1 MRENQRGVATTA
13 TAKRMIRG
21 LTPFRSFHSTP
32 VIRDDNDPQQGSG
45 DGGDA
50 APMSEKDRKKMLK
63 EKAKAM
69 QAEKE
74 AKAAEA
80 AAADG
85 SGKAMSV
92 EERKKML
99 QEKAKAKQ
107 ATETPSSED
116 NKTETTT
123 TDESATGSVDAPPS
137 PPPPA
142 ATEATTSESSP
153 PPPPSNGGPPIVD
166 GVRQYSTP
174 EITADAAKHRA
185 GLKDPDIPCFQNP
198 LHHNNPEM
206 QKIFREDFESDEA
219 FEKAVQ
225 PAPPLDDGSGRVP
238 APQHIHDLAEE
249 MLSLTMLEYNE
260 LINRLAD
267 HYGFDESWLAPSAD
281 GTGGGG
287 ADEDDEEG
295 DAAPAQEKTTF
306 DVRLVSFD
314 EKAKIKIIK
323 EARAVVPGLGLKE
336 AKALVESAPCLI
348 QKGLKKED
356 AEAIKEK
363 LDALG
368 AVTEVV

>member
-1 MRENQRGVATTA
+1 MESGS
-13 TAKRMIRG
+13 
-21 LTPFRSFHSTP
+21 TPFRSFHSTSI
-32 VIRDDNDPQQGSG
+32 IRDDDQQKES
-45 DGGDA
+45 GGD

-74 AKAAEA
+74 AA
-80 AAADG
+80 AAAASG
-85 SGKAMSV
+85 SGGAMSM

-107 ATETPSSED
+107 AAE
-116 NKTETTT
+116 NKTETSK
-123 TDESATGSVDAPPS
+123 DESATDSVETPPS
-137 PPPPA
+137 SPASTQESASESDAAPPPPPP
-142 ATEATTSESSP
+142 P
-153 PPPPSNGGPPIVD
+153 PPPPSSSGGPPIVD

-185 GLKDPDIPCFQNP
+185 GLKDPDIPTYQNP

-249 MLSLTMLEYNE
+249 MMNLTMLEYNE

-287 ADEDDEEG
+287 AEEEEEG
-295 DAAPAQEKTTF
+295 DAAPVQEKTTF

-314 EKAKIKIIK
+314 DKAKIKIIK
-323 EARAVVPGLGLKE
+323 EARTIVPGLGLKE

-348 QKGLKKED
+348 QKGIKKEE